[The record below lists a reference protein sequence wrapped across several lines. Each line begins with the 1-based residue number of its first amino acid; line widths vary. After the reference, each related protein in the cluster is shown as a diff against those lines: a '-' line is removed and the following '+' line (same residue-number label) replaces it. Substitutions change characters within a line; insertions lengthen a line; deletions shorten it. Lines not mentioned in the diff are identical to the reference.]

1 MQLALLNN
9 RKTYKNVS
17 LGGRGEGSENCQR
30 MALILEY
37 WEEFHVAANIISL
50 KLHENIIYLNSYK
63 SLLVKRT
70 VSAGI
75 LMNKNEV

>member
-1 MQLALLNN
+1 
-9 RKTYKNVS
+9 
-17 LGGRGEGSENCQR
+17 

-37 WEEFHVAANIISL
+37 WEEFHAAANVISL

-63 SLLVKRT
+63 FLVVKIT
-70 VSAGI
+70 VNTGL